1 MKGSM
6 IVLVVLLALVAL
18 FTVQNP
24 EVVTVRF
31 LGFTGNTLLLVV
43 VVASFAAGV
52 FGAGLAALPGWFRR
66 RSESAAAK
74 QRILEME
81 AEVAAL
87 KSVIGQMK
95 EKADAKAGSPKP
107 GGAA

>member
-6 IVLVVLLALVAL
+6 IVLVVLLALLAL

-31 LGFTGNTLLLVV
+31 LGFSGNTLLLVV
-43 VVASFAAGV
+43 VVAAFAAGV
-52 FGAGLAALPGWFRR
+52 FGAGIAALPGWFRKR
-66 RSESAAAK
+66 AEGAAANR
-74 QRILEME
+74 RIGELE

-87 KSVIGQMK
+87 KAEIGRLK
-95 EKADAKAGSPKP
+95 GAADAKPGPQRP